1 MDGIKNYYLA
11 DKAIKRKKRVQRSEV
26 MISSKAPPMEW
37 VRLNIDGSCGYNDVL
52 GCGGVLRGSDG
63 EWLGGFS
70 KFIGQGKLF
79 VTELWG
85 VFEELELARRF
96 NFSAVE
102 LHIDS
107 LVVVKAI
114 TTSGNGA

>member
-26 MISSKAPPMEW
+26 MISWKAPPMEW
-37 VRLNIDGSCGYNDVL
+37 VRLNRDGSCGYNDVL